1 MKVQRRTRSD
11 VAPCCMCVA
20 AVSRRTYRSHTHRH
34 RRPDKPAGLYP
45 IVVRFPIQ
53 IIDERVRK
61 QSVAAH
67 AAPAMCQIMPGARG
81 DTPRQTSAGA
91 EAHAVQSPCAS
102 NVAGAASA
110 SRTKVVGHPASA
122 LAHVLARAAAVC
134 AGSST
139 PSTSNRRQ
147 IAANN
152 SAERVTRHRG
162 SAIQGRSPR
171 PHQRLQPSPLLFPLF
186 LLLFGTGGSLVTSHS
201 HGNDC
206 TRSNCDAPSS
216 CDGQLFLHR
225 LLSRTLFMQSSHQQ
239 ENLRAAIQD
248 GGCLESTSFERDSNC
263 RS

>member
-34 RRPDKPAGLYP
+34 RRPDKPAGLYH

-147 IAANN
+147 CGQQQRGARHTTPRVGHPRSFSSPASTT
-152 SAERVTRHRG
+152 SAFCLALPPLSLALWDGWILGHLPL
-162 SAIQGRSPR
+162 PR
-171 PHQRLQPSPLLFPLF
+171 QRL
-186 LLLFGTGGSLVTSHS
+186 HEK
-201 HGNDC
+201 
-206 TRSNCDAPSS
+206 
-216 CDGQLFLHR
+216 QL
-225 LLSRTLFMQSSHQQ
+225 
-239 ENLRAAIQD
+239 
-248 GGCLESTSFERDSNC
+248 
-263 RS
+263 